1 MRRMMNKL
9 LDSESAVG
17 ILLIAATLL
26 AMLMANSPFVGLYA
40 IFLEIP
46 VSVQFDELIISKPL
60 LLWVNDGLMALFFFM
75 VGLEIKRELM
85 IGSLRSVRTSV
96 VPAFGALGGM
106 VVPALIFWYFNAD
119 DPEAIKG
126 WAIPMATDIAFAVG
140 ILSLLGNRVPSTLK
154 IFLLALAIIDDLGA
168 IIVIALFYAGNLSTT
183 SLIAAGVFG
192 ALLLLMNLRGSKNI
206 PLYIVLGVF
215 MWIAVLKSGVHATI
229 AGVALGLLIPL
240 RDNESRFTHLEHSLH
255 APVNFVILPLF
266 AFVNTGIGF
275 GGLSLQDLT
284 DTLTLG
290 IVAGLLIGK
299 QIGIFLFSAVAVRL
313 GLGTLPAGVT
323 YRMLY
328 GVSLLGGIGFTMSL
342 FIGSLAFESGAAL
355 NMVDERLG
363 ILLGS
368 LLSGTLGFVVLRHA
382 FGPDKST

>member
-17 ILLIAATLL
+17 ILLIVATLL

-75 VGLEIKRELM
+75 VGLEIKRELL

-96 VPAFGALGGM
+96 VPLFGALGGM
-106 VVPALIFWYFNAD
+106 IVPALIFWFFNAD

-140 ILSLLGNRVPSTLK
+140 ILSLLGNRAPSTLK

-168 IIVIALFYAGNLSTT
+168 IIVIALFYGGNLSTT
-183 SLIAAGVFG
+183 SLIAAGAFG
-192 ALLLLMNLRGSKNI
+192 GLLLMMNLRGSKNI

-240 RDNESRFTHLEHSLH
+240 RDNESRFTHLEHSLRT
-255 APVNFVILPLF
+255 PVNFVILPLF

-275 GGLSLQDLT
+275 GSLSLQDLT